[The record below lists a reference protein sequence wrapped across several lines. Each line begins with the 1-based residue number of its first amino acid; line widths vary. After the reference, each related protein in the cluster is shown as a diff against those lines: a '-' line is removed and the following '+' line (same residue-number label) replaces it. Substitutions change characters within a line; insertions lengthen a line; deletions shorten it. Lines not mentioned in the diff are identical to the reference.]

1 MNSAVHETGET
12 RGRRARV
19 YDDMEYRMPVD
30 RECLLTRRRMFLLAG
45 AGVAAWLP
53 LDATTT
59 DFWNKKA
66 PADWTTEEID
76 RLITK
81 SPWAKQIKAQYAPGA
96 ANARDGSGQYPGG
109 NSGGGAYPGGMGRQR
124 GGIGLGIPGIGGIG
138 LPGGGMGGGR
148 GNGGGSSRGGAVSP
162 YEGTVRWDSA
172 RPILD
177 ALKSPLPEAF
187 EGRYVISVSG
197 IPLMGGRSTSSG
209 EDDDSTA
216 SHRQEQDDLDRL
228 KGLSS
233 LQPKGKDIVQAGV
246 VARQIGSG
254 TSFLF
259 GFSREMLPLDTRDT
273 EILFTTQLGRLV
285 VKAHFLPKEMLY
297 HGELAT

>member
-1 MNSAVHETGET
+1 
-12 RGRRARV
+12 
-19 YDDMEYRMPVD
+19 MPAD

-53 LDATTT
+53 LRATTG

-66 PADWTTEEID
+66 PADWTREEID
-76 RLITK
+76 RLIAK
-81 SPWAKQIKAQYAPGA
+81 SPWAKQVKAQYAPGA
-96 ANARDGSGQYPGG
+96 ATARDGGGQYPGG
-109 NSGGGAYPGGMGRQR
+109 NSGGGGYPGGMGRQR
-124 GGIGLGIPGIGGIG
+124 GGIGVGIPGVGGIG

-187 EGRYVISVSG
+187 EGRYAISVSG
-197 IPLMGGRSTSSG
+197 IPLMGGPSTSSG

-216 SHRQEQDDLDRL
+216 SRRQEQDDLDRL

-233 LQPKGKDIVQAGV
+233 LQSKGKDIVQAGV
-246 VARQIGSG
+246 VTRQVGSG

-273 EILFTTQLGRLV
+273 EIVFTTQLGRLV

-297 HGELAT
+297 RGELAT

>member
-1 MNSAVHETGET
+1 
-12 RGRRARV
+12 
-19 YDDMEYRMPVD
+19 MPVD
-30 RECLLTRRRMFLLAG
+30 RECLLSRRRMFLLAG

-53 LDATTT
+53 LDATTP

-81 SPWAKQIKAQYAPGA
+81 SPWAKQIKAQYASGA
-96 ANARDGSGQYPGG
+96 ANTRDGNNGGQYPGG
-109 NSGGGAYPGGMGRQR
+109 GSGGGGYPGGMGRSR
-124 GGIGLGIPGIGGIG
+124 GGIGMGIPGIGGIG
-138 LPGGGMGGGR
+138 MPGGMGGGR
-148 GNGGGSSRGGAVSP
+148 GNGGGSSRGGTASP

-177 ALKSPLPEAF
+177 AMKSPLPEAF

-197 IPLMGGRSTSSG
+197 IPLMGGRSTSTG
-209 EDDDSTA
+209 EDDDSA
-216 SHRQEQDDLDRL
+216 SRRQEQDDLDRL

-259 GFSREMLPLDTRDT
+259 GFSREMLPLNTRDT

>member
-1 MNSAVHETGET
+1 
-12 RGRRARV
+12 
-19 YDDMEYRMPVD
+19 MPVD
-30 RECLLTRRRMFLLAG
+30 RECQLSRRRIFLLAG

-59 DFWNKKA
+59 EFWNKKA
-66 PADWTTEEID
+66 PADWTSEEID

-81 SPWAKQIKAQYAPGA
+81 SPWAKPVKAQYASGA
-96 ANARDGSGQYPGG
+96 GNSRDGGGYPGG
-109 NSGGGAYPGGMGRQR
+109 SSGGGGNPGGMGRSR
-124 GGIGLGIPGIGGIG
+124 GGGISIPGIGGIS
-138 LPGGGMGGGR
+138 LPGGLGGGGGR
-148 GNGGGSSRGGAVSP
+148 GNGGGPSRGGSVSP

-177 ALKSPLPEAF
+177 AMKSPLPEDF

-197 IPLMGGRSTSSG
+197 IPLMGSPSTSAG
-209 EDDDSTA
+209 EDNDEAA
-216 SHRQEQDDLDRL
+216 SRRQEQDDLDRL

-233 LQPKGKDIVQAGV
+233 LQSKGKDIVQAGV
-246 VARQIGSG
+246 VARQVGSG

-259 GFSREMLPLDTRDT
+259 GFSRDMMPLTERDA

>member
-1 MNSAVHETGET
+1 
-12 RGRRARV
+12 
-19 YDDMEYRMPVD
+19 MPVD
-30 RECLLTRRRMFLLAG
+30 RECLLSRRRIFLLAG

-59 DFWNKKA
+59 EFWNKKA
-66 PADWTTEEID
+66 PADWTSEEID

-81 SPWAKQIKAQYAPGA
+81 SPWAKPVKAQYAPGA
-96 ANARDGSGQYPGG
+96 GNSRDGGGYPGG
-109 NSGGGAYPGGMGRQR
+109 GSGGGGNPGGMGRSR
-124 GGIGLGIPGIGGIG
+124 GGGISIPGIGGIS
-138 LPGGGMGGGR
+138 LPGGLGGGGGR
-148 GNGGGSSRGGAVSP
+148 GNGGGQSRGGSVSP

-177 ALKSPLPEAF
+177 AMKSPLPEDF

-197 IPLMGGRSTSSG
+197 IPLMSGRSTSAG
-209 EDDDSTA
+209 EDNDEAA
-216 SHRQEQDDLDRL
+216 SRRQEQDDLDRL

-233 LQPKGKDIVQAGV
+233 LQSKGKDIVQAGV
-246 VARQIGSG
+246 VARQVGSG

-259 GFSREMLPLDTRDT
+259 GFSRDMMPLAAHDA

>member
-1 MNSAVHETGET
+1 
-12 RGRRARV
+12 
-19 YDDMEYRMPVD
+19 
-30 RECLLTRRRMFLLAG
+30 MFLLAG

-53 LDATTT
+53 LDATTA

-81 SPWAKQIKAQYAPGA
+81 SPWAKQIKAQYASGA
-96 ANARDGSGQYPGG
+96 ADTRDGGGQYPGG
-109 NSGGGAYPGGMGRQR
+109 GSSGGGNPGGMGRSR

-138 LPGGGMGGGR
+138 LPGGMGGGR
-148 GNGGGSSRGGAVSP
+148 GNGGGSSRGGAASP

-197 IPLMGGRSTSSG
+197 IPLMGGRSTSAG

-216 SHRQEQDDLDRL
+216 SRRQEQDDLDRL

-246 VARQIGSG
+246 VARQIGTG

-259 GFSREMLPLDTRDT
+259 GFSREMLTLDTRDT

>member
-1 MNSAVHETGET
+1 
-12 RGRRARV
+12 
-19 YDDMEYRMPVD
+19 MPVD
-30 RECLLTRRRMFLLAG
+30 REGLISRRRMFLVGG

-53 LDATTT
+53 LDATTA

-96 ANARDGSGQYPGG
+96 TDARDGSGYPNGGGYPGG
-109 NSGGGAYPGGMGRQR
+109 NSGGGGYPGGTGRSR
-124 GGIGLGIPGIGGIG
+124 GGGIGLGIPGIGGIG
-138 LPGGGMGGGR
+138 LPGGMGGGR
-148 GNGGGSSRGGAVSP
+148 RNGGGSPRGGAASP

-216 SHRQEQDDLDRL
+216 SRRQDQDDLDRL

-246 VARQIGSG
+246 VARQIGTG